1 MVESLPIY
9 DVMNTISNKVFSL
22 SQVDSGFTTV
32 SLENFGSTFITKF
45 RYVLVARPST
55 PTGPSVPTGLSYLY
69 FIDRPWDQYESYQSK
84 RPAMVYPGYS
94 KPYQLHFVIPK

>member
-45 RYVLVARPST
+45 RYVLVPS
-55 PTGPSVPTGLSYLY
+55 
-69 FIDRPWDQYESYQSK
+69 
-84 RPAMVYPGYS
+84 
-94 KPYQLHFVIPK
+94 

>member
-45 RYVLVARPST
+45 RYVLVRPSST
-55 PTGPSVPTGLSYLY
+55 SKYTHRSKCTHRSRL
-69 FIDRPWDQYESYQSK
+69 FIFYRQNLGS
-84 RPAMVYPGYS
+84 
-94 KPYQLHFVIPK
+94 I